1 MRQLIS
7 YGVVGVVSNLI
18 IYLFYLLITHGG
30 VEPKTAMTFL
40 YIIAASTSFFAYK
53 KFTFF
58 YERDVLK
65 SGARYVIAHMFG
77 FLLNWIILNTF
88 VERLNYPHQIVQ
100 AVAVFVVAA
109 FLFVVF
115 NLFVFKRQ

>member
-40 YIIAASTSFFAYK
+40 YIIAASTSFFVYK

-58 YERDVLK
+58 YERDVLN
-65 SGARYVIAHMFG
+65 SGARYVTAHMFG

-100 AVAVFVVAA
+100 AVAVFVVAV